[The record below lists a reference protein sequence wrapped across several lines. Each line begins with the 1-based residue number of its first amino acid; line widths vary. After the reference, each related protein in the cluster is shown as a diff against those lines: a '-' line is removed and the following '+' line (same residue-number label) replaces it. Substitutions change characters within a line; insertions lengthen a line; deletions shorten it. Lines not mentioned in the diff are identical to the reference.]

1 MKRILLFALLM
12 LVVSANAQTK
22 YNSLSE
28 EQKQEMI
35 NSIISVTGK
44 EFVLDEETKRGNE
57 FYYTYVNKNDNTDHL
72 IFTTI
77 SFMDGENKSLEI
89 KGVQKWAVYKISG
102 KYLSLFPFWKNN
114 VDQNADKEKL
124 SLERGWIQSGT
135 KPYKYMMTNLKPDDN
150 FWQIV
155 LPL

>member
-1 MKRILLFALLM
+1 MKRILLFAFLM
-12 LVVSANAQTK
+12 LVVSVNAQTK

-35 NSIISVTGK
+35 NSIISETGK
-44 EFVLDEETKRGNE
+44 SFVLDEEDKKGNK
-57 FYYTYVNKNDNTDHL
+57 FYYTYVNKNDPNDNL
-72 IFTTI
+72 IITAL
-77 SFMDGENKSLEI
+77 SFMEGENKTLEI
-89 KGVQKWAVYKISG
+89 KGVQKWAIYKISG

-114 VDQNADKEKL
+114 VDKNADKEKL
-124 SLERGWIQSGT
+124 SLEKGWIQSGT
-135 KPYKYMMTNLKPDDN
+135 KPYEYMMVNLKPDDN

>member
-1 MKRILLFALLM
+1 MKRILLFAFLM
-12 LVVSANAQTK
+12 LVVSVNAQTK

-35 NSIISVTGK
+35 NRIISETGK
-44 EFVLDEETKRGNE
+44 EFVLDEEHKKGNE
-57 FYYTYVNKNDNTDHL
+57 VYYTYVNRNDSNDNL
-72 IFTTI
+72 IITAI
-77 SFMDGENKSLEI
+77 SFMEGENKSSE
-89 KGVQKWAVYKISG
+89 KNGVQKWAVYKISG

-114 VDQNADKEKL
+114 VDPNANEENLVKQ
-124 SLERGWIQSGT
+124 SGWIQSGA
-135 KPYKYMMTNLKPDDN
+135 KPYKYMLTNLKPDDN